1 MRIEDGARVIDR
13 EGHTAKFVDKVD
25 QVSFSGRRAQSQGQR
40 ASYVTER
47 CVIELRDRGLTVTE
61 VAPGVDLERD
71 VLGQAGTP
79 LRVAADLR
87 VMDAALFAP
96 GPIGLAV

>member
-1 MRIEDGARVIDR
+1 M
-13 EGHTAKFVDKVD
+13 
-25 QVSFSGRRAQSQGQR
+25 
-40 ASYVTER
+40 
-47 CVIELRDRGLTVTE
+47 
-61 VAPGVDLERD
+61 APGVDLERD

-79 LRVAADLR
+79 LKVAADLR